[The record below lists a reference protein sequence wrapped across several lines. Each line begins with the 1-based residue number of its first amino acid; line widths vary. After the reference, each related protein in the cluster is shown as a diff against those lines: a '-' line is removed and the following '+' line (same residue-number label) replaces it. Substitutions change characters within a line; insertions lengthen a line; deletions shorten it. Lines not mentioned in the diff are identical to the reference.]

1 MAFEKKIY
9 LALAIVLTA
18 ITSLACHAL
27 IVQNFTA
34 PHLVIPK
41 NINIITS
48 LIIEIAFISTST
60 LIFHLSNTFWK
71 SLSLFR
77 QVLFFSILILAL
89 TQHFRNILMNIVV
102 GVPWQRQLL
111 LALPSFL
118 SFGVMS
124 FIICYFYPK
133 ISKQKA
139 YNWLIYTLF
148 IIITTL
154 LVFLTKKLCATLIHP
169 LMAYT
174 PEIINIRPPPYKM
187 NVLIPAYLSAIEPTI
202 ASFIVFYLIQ
212 DCLSK
217 YNTFIKG
224 LIMGSIIIL
233 LYAGIYSF
241 IQIAYSQGNFLY
253 RLFYYGQFLWEY
265 IALGLLTAYFV
276 TRLTANHGS
285 CFHKQQG

>member
-1 MAFEKKIY
+1 MITQTKIY
-9 LALAIVLTA
+9 LALALLFTA
-18 ITSLACHAL
+18 ISSMACHAL

-34 PHLVIPK
+34 PHLVIPE
-41 NINIITS
+41 NINLITS
-48 LIIEIAFISTST
+48 IIMAIAFISTSI
-60 LIFHLSNTFWK
+60 LLFHLSNTFWK

-89 TQHFRNILMNIVV
+89 TQHFRGILMSIIV

-111 LALPSFL
+111 LALPDFISL
-118 SFGVMS
+118 GLMS
-124 FIICYFYPK
+124 FIICYFSSK

-139 YNWLIYTLF
+139 YSWLIYTLF
-148 IIITTL
+148 ILITTL
-154 LVFLTKKLCATLIHP
+154 SVFLTKELATMLIHP
-169 LMAYT
+169 LMALA
-174 PEIINIRPPPYKM
+174 PEIINIAPLPYKI
-187 NVLIPAYLSAIEPTI
+187 NVLIPAYLSAIEPTL
-202 ASFIVFYLIQ
+202 ASFIIFYLIQ
-212 DCLSK
+212 DRFSQ
-217 YNTFIKG
+217 YNTLIKG

-276 TRLTANHGS
+276 NLLAKPRTSEINT
-285 CFHKQQG
+285 